1 MQASGRRFIW
11 HGSATD
17 TFKLVYFSDIHWL
30 AKACAEKEVLKTR
43 DEILNDPFTFWIGGG
58 DYGEFIGFGDAK
70 RFDPD
75 AVSERVSVADLA
87 RLGKRTYEEIRD
99 LFAPIKH
106 KCLGLIVGNH
116 EKQYMRR
123 LQQEDLHGW
132 LCTELGVAD
141 LGYSCFMDVVFQQV
155 RGQALSN
162 GYEHRASL
170 PSLESRSLS
179 KANHAGSNT
188 FRVWCHHGAGAAQT
202 KGGKINRLT
211 TFMRNFDADIFF
223 MGHVH
228 DQMGARLTPLCA
240 SADCT
245 KISNRTKLG
254 VISGSYLKTYAQG
267 VTTYGEMKGYE
278 PVTLGAAFVTI
289 HPDTREMAGRV

>member
-1 MQASGRRFIW
+1 MNASGKRFIW
-11 HGSATD
+11 HSSQKD
-17 TFKLVYFSDIHWL
+17 EFKIVYFSDIHWL
-30 AKACAEKEVLKTR
+30 AKACAEHEVLKTR

-75 AVSERVSVADLA
+75 AVSERVTVADLG
-87 RLGKRTYEEIRD
+87 RLGKRTYEGVRD
-99 LFAPIKH
+99 IFDPIKH

-123 LQQEDLHGW
+123 QQQEDLHGW
-132 LCTELGVAD
+132 LCTELSVPD
-141 LGYSCFMDVVFQQV
+141 LGYSCFMDLVFQQV
-155 RGQALSN
+155 RGAPMNQWGPPALPALYHHSV
-162 GYEHRASL
+162 
-170 PSLESRSLS
+170 P
-179 KANHAGSNT
+179 KKNHSGSET

-211 TFMRNFDADIFF
+211 SFMRNFEADIFF

-228 DQMGARLTPLCA
+228 DQMGARLTPLI
-240 SADCT
+240 ADEACT
-245 KISNRTKLG
+245 KLRNRTKVG

-267 VTTYGEMKGYE
+267 VTSYGEQKGYE
-278 PVTLGAAFVTI
+278 PTTLGAAWVAI
-289 HPDTREMAGRV
+289 KPQTRDIWGRV

>member
-1 MQASGRRFIW
+1 MQAAGKKYIW
-11 HGSATD
+11 HSSKAD
-17 TFKLVYFSDIHWL
+17 VFKIVYFSDIHWL
-30 AKACAEKEVLKTR
+30 AKACAEHDVLRQR
-43 DEILNDPFTFWIGGG
+43 DEILDDPFTLWIGGG
-58 DYGEFIGFGDAK
+58 DYGEFIGFGDTK

-75 AVSERVSVADLA
+75 AVSEKVTVADLA
-87 RLGKRTYEEIRD
+87 RLGKVTYTQIRD
-99 LFAPIKH
+99 LFAPIRH

-132 LCTELGVAD
+132 LCTELGVQD
-141 LGYSCFMDVVFQQV
+141 LGYSCFMDLAFCHVSGGGAPRLEKTVPPR
-155 RGQALSN
+155 RGKERHNAT
-162 GYEHRASL
+162 E
-170 PSLESRSLS
+170 
-179 KANHAGSNT
+179 T

-228 DQMGARLTPLCA
+228 DQMGARLQVLT
-240 SADCT
+240 ADDNCT
-245 KISNRTKLG
+245 KLCNREKIG

-267 VTTYGEMKGYE
+267 VTSYGEQKGYE
-278 PVTLGAAFVTI
+278 PTTLGAAWVSVK
-289 HPDTREMAGRV
+289 PSRREMWGRI

>member
-1 MQASGRRFIW
+1 MQAAGKRFIW
-11 HGSATD
+11 HASRSD
-17 TFKLVYFSDIHWL
+17 VFKIVYFSDIHWL
-30 AKACAEKEVLKTR
+30 AKACAEKEVVRQR

-58 DYGEFIGFGDAK
+58 DYGEFIGFGDQK

-75 AVSERVSVADLA
+75 AVAEKVKVKDLGQ
-87 RLGKRTYEEIRD
+87 LGKHTYEEIRD
-99 LFAPIKH
+99 LFRPIAH

-132 LCTELGVAD
+132 LCTELGVPD
-141 LGYSCFMDVVFQQV
+141 LGYSCFMDVVFCRINKEV
-155 RGQALSN
+155 AAVPHLGPKSRGDC
-162 GYEHRASL
+162 EV
-170 PSLESRSLS
+170 
-179 KANHAGSNT
+179 

-202 KGGKINRLT
+202 KGGKISRLVS
-211 TFMRNFDADIFF
+211 FMRNFEADIFF

-240 SADCT
+240 DADCQ
-245 KISNRTKLG
+245 KIRHRTKLG

-267 VTTYGEMKGYE
+267 VTTYGEQKGYE
-278 PVTLGAAFVTI
+278 PTTLGAAWVQVK
-289 HPDTREMAGRV
+289 PNTRELWGKV

>member
-1 MQASGRRFIW
+1 MQAAGKRYIW
-11 HGSATD
+11 FRSRSD
-17 TFKLVYFSDIHWL
+17 VFRLVYFSDIHWL
-30 AKACAEKEVLKTR
+30 AKACAEHEVLRQR
-43 DEILNDPFTFWIGGG
+43 DAILNDPFTFWIGGG

-75 AVSERVSVADLA
+75 AVSDRVTVADLA
-87 RLGKRTYEEIRD
+87 RLGKVTYTQIRD

-132 LCTELGVAD
+132 LCTELGVQD
-141 LGYSCFMDVVFQQV
+141 LGYSCFLDLVFQQTSQNL
-155 RGQALSN
+155 G
-162 GYEHRASL
+162 SL
-170 PSLESRSLS
+170 PRLETRSVL
-179 KANHAGSNT
+179 KKYHQGSET

-211 TFMRNFDADIFF
+211 TFMRNFDADMFF

-228 DQMGARLTPLCA
+228 DQMGARLQVLT
-240 SADCT
+240 ADSECRRIRNRE
-245 KISNRTKLG
+245 KIG
-254 VISGSYLKTYAQG
+254 VVSGSYLKTYAQG
-267 VTTYGEMKGYE
+267 VTSYGEQKGYE
-278 PVTLGAAFVTI
+278 PTTLGAAWISVK
-289 HPDTREMAGRV
+289 PRTRELWGRI